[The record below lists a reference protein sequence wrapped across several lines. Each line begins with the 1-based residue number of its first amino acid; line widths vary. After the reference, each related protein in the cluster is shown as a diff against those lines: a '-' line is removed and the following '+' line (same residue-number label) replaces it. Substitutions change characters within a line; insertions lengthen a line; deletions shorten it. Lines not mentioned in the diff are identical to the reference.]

1 MNEGNNEWLY
11 SKILILLL
19 HLTLFKETQEGYLDK
34 YTEGLT
40 LRGFF
45 KSISE

>member
-1 MNEGNNEWLY
+1 MRH
-11 SKILILLL
+11 SMILIRSLLL
-19 HLTLFKETQEGYLDK
+19 HLMLFKETQEGYLDK

>member
-1 MNEGNNEWLY
+1 M
-11 SKILILLL
+11 
-19 HLTLFKETQEGYLDK
+19 LFKETQEGYLDK

-45 KSISE
+45 KNVHTEHLTYTDYF